1 MTAELTAVCDQQT
14 AEGAGRL
21 LSGSA
26 ASGARDGQIAVAR
39 QKAGGR
45 LCAGRA
51 DLPGLCQRHRR
62 CVRPQIPGLS
72 PGGLGPH
79 LTSSGFPPRAFLR
92 FPVCPPGPSPSSA
105 FFWFPFVRRSP
116 VCSLRPLLGFRF
128 PFGFPPGSLPLSNLH
143 VSAAVRRF
151 RRRWSRA
158 AGTKVT
164 SPAATTSPGPRD
176 PPALQMG
183 SGWARWDVA
192 TESPVTSGR
201 ERRTSPGPNRPERRF
216 MCVMQFVRRRRGVT
230 CGRPHCAAPA
240 GGGYRPARRPGDR
253 WFCPAA
259 GICLPGSAGPGGH
272 CVRPP
277 DPARRAGPR
286 RRHLRAGERACAA
299 APAGQ
304 RLPRRGVPAPG
315 GGRAGLV
322 RGQPVRP
329 AGRGGTARAVPARV
343 HVPRPAK

>member
-1 MTAELTAVCDQQT
+1 MDCSAGPGHAPHPPSEITSPRKAERPIPGTLIPGTRRFATPSAASASVAAPPSRTCGASDSVLHQRSGRQASVSPRATADTRAAMTAELTAVCDQQT
-14 AEGAGRL
+14 AEGAGRV

-45 LCAGRA
+45 LCAVRA

-116 VCSLRPLLGFRF
+116 VRSLRPLPGFRF
-128 PFGFPPGSLPLSNLH
+128 PLGFPPGSLPLSNLH

-164 SPAATTSPGPRD
+164 SPAATTSPGSRD

-201 ERRTSPGPNRPERRF
+201 ERRTSPRPNRPDRRNR
-216 MCVMQFVRRRRGVT
+216 VRQEA
-230 CGRPHCAAPA
+230 RPCSCRQA
-240 GGGYRPARRPGDR
+240 
-253 WFCPAA
+253 
-259 GICLPGSAGPGGH
+259 
-272 CVRPP
+272 
-277 DPARRAGPR
+277 
-286 RRHLRAGERACAA
+286 
-299 APAGQ
+299 
-304 RLPRRGVPAPG
+304 
-315 GGRAGLV
+315 
-322 RGQPVRP
+322 
-329 AGRGGTARAVPARV
+329 
-343 HVPRPAK
+343 